1 MRRGPADGSLPRVM
15 QRVILVLDLGSSRL
29 RCALVPLDGDGAPVE
44 GGGAPLEAARAPYP
58 VTNERAGTL
67 AHAYNPRLLRTRLL
81 RVLAQ
86 GAQAAGP
93 RNVAAIA
100 VTSQRNA
107 ACFLDAQLATLSVS
121 TNTDTRAVFQGGAL
135 DDAHGALIYHT
146 TGHLPSM
153 LFTPAKYAWW
163 QESRPR
169 TARRIA
175 KTGGLD
181 AWAALQLTG
190 TLAETRLGLAESGLL
205 DVASGKPAH
214 ALLEQIGVPFNLL
227 PDVLPPDTALGPL
240 TAEAAEATGLPRTT
254 PVHLAGP
261 DSHAA
266 SVGCGAASDG
276 AAACIAGWSAPV
288 QVTTASPAFD
298 PQARTWASLHGM
310 SDKWTV
316 EAHPGDTGRMLD
328 AVRRLLAPRASH
340 ERFDALARSAFESGR
355 PVTAFLGPR
364 ALNLSNPSITMGG
377 VLMPAPITH
386 EGLDAADI
394 ARAAFENAAFAIRE
408 SLALARSVA
417 GTEPREVALTGGM
430 AESAVFPQL
439 LADVLGEPVRVHR
452 NGTATGAAALVTTPA
467 NELAG
472 RSAGLAANGASV
484 GPGPRSREC
493 GESYER
499 WLRLRERL
507 DALSDEL

>member
-1 MRRGPADGSLPRVM
+1 MPPVT
-15 QRVILVLDLGSSRL
+15 LVLDLGSSRL
-29 RCALVPLDGDGAPVE
+29 RCTLVPPDGSSPPME
-44 GGGAPLEAARAPYP
+44 LARAPYP
-58 VTNERAGTL
+58 ATNDRAGAL
-67 AHAYNPRLLRTRLL
+67 AHAYNPRLLRERLL

-100 VTSQRNA
+100 VTAQRLA
-107 ACFLDAQLATLSVS
+107 ACFFDADLATLSAGA
-121 TNTDTRAVFQGGAL
+121 NNDTRAVFQGGAM
-135 DDAHGALIYHT
+135 DDAHGALIYRT

-153 LFTPAKYAWW
+153 LFTPARYAWW
-163 QESRPR
+163 QESCPR
-169 TARRIA
+169 TAQRIA
-175 KTGGLD
+175 KTAGLD

-205 DVASGKPAH
+205 DVTSGKPAGG
-214 ALLEQIGVPFNLL
+214 LLERLSVPLGLL
-227 PDVLPPDTALGPL
+227 PDVLSPDAVVGQL

-266 SVGCGAASDG
+266 AVGCGAASDG
-276 AAACIAGWSAPV
+276 AAACAAGWSAPV
-288 QVTTASPAFD
+288 HVTTASPAFD
-298 PQARTWASLHGM
+298 PQARTWASLHGVVG
-310 SDKWTV
+310 KWTV
-316 EAHPGDTGRMLD
+316 EAHPGETGRALD

-340 ERFDALARSAFESGR
+340 ERFDALAQSAFDSGR

-364 ALNLSNPSITMGG
+364 AIDLSDPGITMGG

-386 EGLDAADI
+386 GGLDAADV

-417 GTEPREVALTGGM
+417 GTEPRAVPLTGRM

-452 NGTATGAAALVTTPA
+452 NATATGAASLAATPA
-467 NELAG
+467 GELAG
-472 RSAGLAANGASV
+472 RCADLAASGTSIE
-484 GPGPRSREC
+484 PGPRSREC

-499 WLRLRERL
+499 WLRVRERL
-507 DALSDEL
+507 DALTDEL

>member
-29 RCALVPLDGDGAPVE
+29 RCALVPLDGDGPPVE

-93 RNVAAIA
+93 ANVAAVA

-121 TNTDTRAVFQGGAL
+121 TNTDTRAVFQGGAM
-135 DDAHGALIYHT
+135 DESHGALIYRT

-205 DVASGKPAH
+205 DVTSGKPTE
-214 ALLEQIGVPFNLL
+214 ALLERLGVPFNLL

-266 SVGCGAASDG
+266 CGRLRRSVGRRSRLHRRVERAGAGDDRFARVRPAGADVGVAARRERQVDGGGAPRRHRKDAGRRAAS
-276 AAACIAGWSAPV
+276 
-288 QVTTASPAFD
+288 
-298 PQARTWASLHGM
+298 AR
-310 SDKWTV
+310 V
-316 EAHPGDTGRMLD
+316 RAHRTSGSTRW
-328 AVRRLLAPRASH
+328 RA
-340 ERFDALARSAFESGR
+340 
-355 PVTAFLGPR
+355 
-364 ALNLSNPSITMGG
+364 
-377 VLMPAPITH
+377 
-386 EGLDAADI
+386 
-394 ARAAFENAAFAIRE
+394 
-408 SLALARSVA
+408 
-417 GTEPREVALTGGM
+417 
-430 AESAVFPQL
+430 
-439 LADVLGEPVRVHR
+439 
-452 NGTATGAAALVTTPA
+452 
-467 NELAG
+467 
-472 RSAGLAANGASV
+472 
-484 GPGPRSREC
+484 PRSRA
-493 GESYER
+493 
-499 WLRLRERL
+499 
-507 DALSDEL
+507 DAP